1 MSEDSDDG
9 QAAEN
14 ESKGKG
20 KGKKRKSKGVPP
32 CLGCSWSSKKKG
44 SLLEWIS
51 ELPATQLTPE
61 VQNVLNAIQNAL

>member
-1 MSEDSDDG
+1 MMDKQLKMKARGRARGRREKVR
-9 QAAEN
+9 
-14 ESKGKG
+14 ESPPVWV
-20 KGKKRKSKGVPP
+20 VPGP
-32 CLGCSWSSKKKG
+32 PKKKG